1 VSSATTEL
9 KREFLKLLEEDEEFR
24 LAVAAKLGLLE
35 ILNELRRLREDL
47 NRHMVESSKRF
58 EVIES
63 ELKKLREDFNKHI
76 QESSKRFEAI
86 ERKLLEHDKRF
97 EAIER
102 KLLEHDKR
110 FEVLEKKLL
119 EHDKRFEAIERK
131 LLEHDRRF
139 EAIERKLLEHDK
151 RFEAIERRLEEHDRK
166 FNEII
171 EQIKKIWEVLADHS
185 RRLANLED
193 ALGALTESTYAKFT
207 LDAIMY
213 ECSAQ
218 NDKVVSWQRNARVDE
233 EDIDLLVVTEKRVYV
248 VEVKV
253 RPKHADVG
261 RVLAKAEL
269 VKSKLFPD
277 KEVIPVLT
285 GTRIGSEIVSYAV
298 GKGVRVLSW

>member
-1 VSSATTEL
+1 MSSATTEL

-47 NRHMVESSKRF
+47 NKHMIESSKRF
-58 EVIES
+58 EAIERKLLEHDKRFEAIES
-63 ELKKLREDFNKHI
+63 ELKKLREDFNRHVK
-76 QESSKRFEAI
+76 ESSKRFEAI

-102 KLLEHDKR
+102 KLLEHDK
-110 FEVLEKKLL
+110 
-119 EHDKRFEAIERK
+119 
-131 LLEHDRRF
+131 RF

-253 RPKHADVG
+253 RPKHEDVG